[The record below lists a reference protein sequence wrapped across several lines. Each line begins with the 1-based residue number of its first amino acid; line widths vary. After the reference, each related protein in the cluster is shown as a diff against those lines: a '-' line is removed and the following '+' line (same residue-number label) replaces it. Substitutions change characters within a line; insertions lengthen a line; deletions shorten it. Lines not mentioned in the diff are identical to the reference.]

1 MNTNIKNIIFDL
13 GNVLVGLDWQRCI
26 DAFSTI
32 GIEKVAQLIKEGTTK
47 DLFFDTEVG
56 NINSSEFYDRVRK
69 IGDVSTADEQI
80 LWAWNQL
87 LTDIPDIKKQ
97 RLIALNQRYNVLLLS
112 NTNEMHWQKCAI
124 DLFPYK
130 ADQSDVNEK
139 GARGKVYTA
148 EEYFQKIYLSY
159 EMHLIKPSLEIF
171 QTVLQ
176 TSHLCPEE
184 TLFIDDS
191 KANCAAAASLGI
203 QTYCNEHPN
212 DWLSLDL

>member
-47 DLFFDTEVG
+47 ELFFDTEVG

-97 RLIALNQRYNVLLLS
+97 RLIALNQRYNVFLLS
-112 NTNEMHWQKCAI
+112 NTNEMHWKKCVTDDFTDAHM
-124 DLFPYK
+124 
-130 ADQSDVNEK
+130 
-139 GARGKVYTA
+139 T
-148 EEYFQKIYLSY
+148 EYSYFEQIFLSY
-159 EMHLIKPSLEIF
+159 KMNIAKPNRQIF
-171 QTVLQ
+171 ERVLNVAGI
-176 TSHLCPEE
+176 EAAE

-191 KANCAAAASLGI
+191 LTNCQSAAQLGI
-203 QTYCNEHPN
+203 QVFHETTGN
-212 DWLSLDL
+212 DWLNKQE